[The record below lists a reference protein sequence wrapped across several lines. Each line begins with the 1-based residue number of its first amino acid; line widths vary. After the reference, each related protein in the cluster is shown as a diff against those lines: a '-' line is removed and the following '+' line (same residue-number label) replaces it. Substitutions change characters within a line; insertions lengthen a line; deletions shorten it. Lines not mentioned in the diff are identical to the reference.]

1 MKQAPVKTEHKIILD
16 WISKDASVLDLGC
29 GDGELLALL
38 ISEKQ
43 VHAQG
48 IELSETAIHRCV
60 AQGLSVFQQDIDTGL
75 SEYADNSFD
84 YVILNQTLQQVKK
97 PDFVL
102 KEALRVG
109 KKVIVG
115 FPNFVQASA
124 RLQIFFKGRV
134 PVTKA
139 LPYEWYDTPN
149 LHFLGIADFK
159 DYCKKRNIH
168 IEDSAFIRKNAKLGC
183 FQTCL
188 RKLDYFFYPHDNL
201 IFPKLFKGN
210 WNNCCCVAT
219 TTQF

>member
-1 MKQAPVKTEHKIILD
+1 MKQAPIKTECKIILD
-16 WISKDASVLDLGC
+16 WITKEASVLDLGC

-38 ISEKQ
+38 LTEKQ

-75 SEYADNSFD
+75 SEYADSSFD

-109 KKVIVG
+109 KKAIVG

-159 DYCKKRNIH
+159 GFCKKRNIH
-168 IEDSAFIRKNAKLGC
+168 IENSAFIRKDAKV
-183 FQTCL
+183 
-188 RKLDYFFYPHDNL
+188 RFFPNL
-201 IFPKLFKGN
+201 FAEIGLFLLSS
-210 WNNCCCVAT
+210 
-219 TTQF
+219 

>member
-1 MKQAPVKTEHKIILD
+1 MDIMAVTMNPASVKAEHKIILS
-16 WISKDASVLDLGC
+16 WINKGASVLDLGC
-29 GDGELLALL
+29 GDGELLERL
-38 ISEKQ
+38 INEKQ

-48 IELSETAIHRCV
+48 IELSATSIQRCV
-60 AQGLSVFQQDIDTGL
+60 ALGLSVIQQDIDTGL
-75 SEYADNSFD
+75 SEYTDNSFD

-115 FPNFVQASA
+115 FPNFVQALA
-124 RLQIFFKGRV
+124 RFQIFFKGRV

-159 DYCKKRNIH
+159 AYCKKRNIQ
-168 IEDSAFIRKNAKLGC
+168 IENSAFIRKNG
-183 FQTCL
+183 
-188 RKLDYFFYPHDNL
+188 RVNL
-201 IFPKLFKGN
+201 FPNMFAETGLFVCSKR
-210 WNNCCCVAT
+210 V
-219 TTQF
+219 